1 MVLGN
6 PGSGCSTFLKT
17 LANQRGE
24 YHSVQGDVCYDSFT
38 PKDIATH
45 FRGDVV
51 YCPEDDD
58 HFPTLSVDDTLQ
70 FAAKMRTPQHRIDNM
85 SRKQFIHDIT
95 TVLQTTFGLLHVRKT
110 PVGDAAIR
118 GVSGGE
124 KKRVSITEML
134 ATRAL
139 IGAWDK

>member
-24 YHSVQGDVCYDSFT
+24 YHSVQGDVRYDSFT
-38 PKDIATH
+38 PEYIAKH

-110 PVGDAAIR
+110 SVGDAAIR